1 MQNIYISVQYYCHGL
16 WWIYFIFVA
25 MMMRNFKKFFFL
37 LFLWLPVT
45 VFPFSNNNATGIN
58 EQLSHSSVWT
68 VMQDSRGLMWFGT
81 KDGLNLYN
89 GYTNT
94 VFRNIP
100 GDSSSIGNNFI
111 RSLYEDP
118 ESKEIWVGTDEGIY
132 IHEPGTSIFKA
143 FLATTEDGVCITG
156 PVNDIEPGK
165 DGALWIAAYGNGIF
179 RYEPGTGS
187 LNQYSAPED
196 IISDHIWTVA
206 SDVYGNVW
214 ASTFK
219 GGYCRYN
226 AERDAFDFFPVSETG
241 DLSETYDT
249 KCFLED
255 TENNCMW
262 IGTVKYGLVRY
273 DYHTGKMF
281 RYINT
286 PESTF
291 IQGINVILKPGS
303 NGLLLGADNGLFYL
317 NINTRKCERL
327 DMSHYN
333 TPEELRSVFA
343 LVVDKEKALW
353 IGTYFDGIHYLR
365 PGFDFF
371 QQYSVPDT
379 EGSVVSNIA
388 PAANGSG
395 VWLGMTKDGG
405 LCRFNPVTG
414 GFDLYSSKIEYTNL
428 RAICDMKGELWLGFY
443 SDGLLRYH
451 PGTGRKRHYQSVGT
465 DTTTLSH
472 QAIYKIFN
480 TSGGNI
486 YIGTL
491 LGLDQYLPD
500 KDHFRRI
507 PQVRDTRVHDILE
520 DHTGLVWVAT
530 YEQGLFCYNPVSDS
544 WAQYVHSEEEGSLPV
559 NKLICLHQDNK
570 LRLFIGTEGS
580 GLCTFDYKTHTF
592 HSVVGQRA
600 LPGTIINDITSDQQ
614 GNLWIT
620 MGRAI
625 CRIDGQSGEVRIID
639 EGSFSRGNQYNNN
652 AGLSLP
658 DGTIFFGRTGGF
670 VALRPDLLRL
680 NNLPPEVMI
689 TGMWSSEH
697 SLTPDPGGA
706 ITLGPGPAHFKAD
719 FVALSYVSP
728 QHNRYAYYMEGLE
741 EPWSN
746 SGYSRSAV
754 YNSLPPGKYIF
765 HVKAANSDE
774 VWNETGSSVPVH
786 VLTPLALR
794 HYMIAGYL
802 IILGFLV
809 YLSMELVRKSQKRKM
824 ESSMLQYQ
832 MEKEKEL
839 YDQKISFFTNI
850 IHEIRTPLSL
860 IKAPLENIIHS
871 LPPKDQARENLD
883 IMERNVERLHTLA
896 NQLLDFRKIEQNV
909 FVYNF
914 HPADV
919 SEIVRSVSYRFKSIC
934 KLKGVR
940 MEVTIPEGEY
950 TCVVDA
956 EAINKIMGNLLNNAL
971 KYARDTISV
980 ILNRQENDF
989 VIEVSNNGEEI
1000 PSEYF
1005 DKIFLPFFQINDT
1018 GTFRRKEGSGVGLA
1032 LVKHLVEKHE
1042 GRIDVRNE
1050 NNQVVFT
1057 VAIPFVQATLEEESL
1072 ENDVLEIHSAE
1083 PAGEKLSEQSKTD
1096 EEFDHTVLV
1105 VEDNVELLEFLT
1117 LNLGR
1122 LYNIVTANNGK
1133 EALERLDETRIID
1146 VIVTDILMP
1155 VMDGIDF
1162 CKAVRSEPMYC
1173 HIPII
1178 LLTAQTDI
1186 RSKTQ
1191 GLEDGADV
1199 FIEKPFSPEFL
1210 KAQIASIIKNR
1221 NQLKEV
1227 FASSPVTP
1235 PQTIAKNCADL
1246 NFITRVNQIIMDNLS
1261 ETENLIDSIA
1271 LHMSVSRSGLHK
1283 KIKSISGVTPNDY
1296 IQLIRLKKAAELL
1309 GTGEYQINEVAYLVG
1324 FNTPSYFSKC
1334 FFNQFGLLPRDFAN
1348 KSGNKNNNHE
1358 NQS

>member
-1 MQNIYISVQYYCHGL
+1 M
-16 WWIYFIFVA
+16 
-25 MMMRNFKKFFFL
+25 KKFL
-37 LFLWLPVT
+37 IILFLWLPVP
-45 VFPFSNNNATGIN
+45 VFAFSNNNATDIN

-94 VFRNIP
+94 IFRNIP
-100 GDSSSIGNNFI
+100 GDSSSLGNNFI
-111 RSLYEDP
+111 RTLYEDP
-118 ESKEIWVGTDEGIY
+118 QTTEIWVGTDDGIY
-132 IHEPGTSIFKA
+132 IYEPGQKGFRSFTV
-143 FLATTEDGVCITG
+143 TTGDGVRISG

-165 DGALWIAAYGNGIF
+165 DGTLWIAAYGNGIF
-179 RYEPGTGS
+179 TYNPATGS
-187 LNQYSAPED
+187 LKQYTAPED
-196 IISDHIWTVA
+196 IIANHIWTIA
-206 SDVYGNVW
+206 TDAEGNIW
-214 ASTFK
+214 TSTFK
-219 GGYCRYN
+219 SGYCRYN
-226 AERDAFDFFPVSETG
+226 KKRDAFDFFPISKT
-241 DLSETYDT
+241 DSLSDDYDT

-262 IGTVKYGLVRY
+262 IGTVKYGLIRY
-273 DYHTGKMF
+273 DHHTGKMF

-291 IQGINVILKPGS
+291 IQGINVILKPGP

-317 NINTRKCERL
+317 NINTRKWERL

-333 TPEELRSVFA
+333 TPEEMRSVFA

-353 IGTYFDGIHYLR
+353 IGTYFDGIHYLM

-379 EGSVVSNIA
+379 EGSVVSYIA
-388 PAANGSG
+388 PATDGSG

-405 LCRFNPVTG
+405 LCRFNPVTR

-428 RAICDMKGELWLGFY
+428 RAICDMEGELWLGFY

-451 PGTGRKRHYQSVGT
+451 PGTGRKRHYQSIDA

-472 QAIYKIFN
+472 QAVYKIFK
-480 TSGGNI
+480 TSEGNV
-486 YIGTL
+486 YIGNL

-507 PQVRDTRVHDILE
+507 PQVRNTRVHDILE
-520 DHTGLVWVAT
+520 DHTGLIWVAT

-544 WAQYVHSEEEGSLPV
+544 WVQYVHSEEEGSLPV
-559 NKLICLHQDNK
+559 NKLICLHQDNRR
-570 LRLFIGTEGS
+570 RLYIGTEGS

-600 LPGTIINDITSDQQ
+600 LPGTIINDIISDNQ
-614 GNLWIT
+614 GNLWVT
-620 MGRAI
+620 SGRAI
-625 CRIDGQSGEVRIID
+625 YRIDGQSGEVRIID
-639 EGSFSRGNQYNNN
+639 EGSFSRGSQYNNN
-652 AGLSLP
+652 AGHSLP
-658 DGTIFFGRTGGF
+658 DGTIIFGRAGGF
-670 VALRPDLLRL
+670 VVLRPDLLRF

-689 TGMWSSEH
+689 TGMWSSER
-697 SLTPDPGGA
+697 SLTPDQNGIIA
-706 ITLGPGPAHFKAD
+706 IGPGHADFKAD

-728 QHNRYAYYMEGLE
+728 QNNRYAFYMEGLE
-741 EPWSN
+741 EPWLN
-746 SGYSRSAV
+746 SGFVRSAV
-754 YNSLPPGKYIF
+754 YNSLPPGKYVF

-774 VWNETGSSVPVH
+774 KWNETGLSVQVH
-786 VLTPLALR
+786 VRTPLAKR
-794 HYMIAGYL
+794 PYMIAGYL
-802 IILGFLV
+802 IILGFLA
-809 YLSMELVRKSQKRKM
+809 YLSFELVRRSQKRKM

-839 YDQKISFFTNI
+839 YEQKISFFTNI

-871 LPPKDQARENLD
+871 LPPEDHSRENLD

-909 FVYNF
+909 FVYKF
-914 HPADV
+914 QPADI
-919 SEIVRSVSYRFKSIC
+919 SEIVRNVSYQFKSIC
-934 KLKGVR
+934 KLKGVK

-950 TCVVDA
+950 KCVVDA

-971 KYARDTISV
+971 KYAKDTIKV

-989 VIEVSNNGEEI
+989 IIEVSNNGEEI
-1000 PSEYF
+1000 PPEYF
-1005 DKIFLPFFQINDT
+1005 DKIFMPFFQINGQ
-1018 GTFRRKEGSGVGLA
+1018 GTFRRKEGSGIGLS
-1032 LVKHLVEKHE
+1032 LVKHLVEKH
-1042 GRIDVRNE
+1042 GGKIKVRNE
-1050 NNQVVFT
+1050 NDHVVFT
-1057 VAIPFVQATLEEESL
+1057 VVIPFVEATLEEKSL
-1072 ENDVLEIHSAE
+1072 EHDVLEVTSAE
-1083 PAGEKLSEQSKTD
+1083 PAGVSTPPLSATD
-1096 EEFDHTVLV
+1096 GEFDYTVLV
-1105 VEDNVELLEFLT
+1105 VEDNLELLNFLT
-1117 LNLGR
+1117 VNLGR
-1122 LYNIVTANNGK
+1122 LYDIVTAHNGK
-1133 EALERLDETRIID
+1133 EALERLDDTRIID
-1146 VIVTDILMP
+1146 VIVSDILMP

-1186 RSKTQ
+1186 RSKTL
-1191 GLEDGADV
+1191 GLDYGADV
-1199 FIEKPFSPEFL
+1199 FIEKPFSMEFL

-1227 FASSPVTP
+1227 FTSSPMTP
-1235 PQTIAKNCADL
+1235 PQTIARNCADL
-1246 NFITRVNQIIMDNLS
+1246 DFLTRINEIIMNNLA
-1261 ETENLIDSIA
+1261 ETENLIDSLA

-1283 KIKSISGVTPNDY
+1283 KIKSISGMTPNDY

-1309 GTGEYQINEVAYLVG
+1309 STGEYQINEVAYLVG

>member
-1 MQNIYISVQYYCHGL
+1 
-16 WWIYFIFVA
+16 

-500 KDHFRRI
+500 KDHIRRI

-1133 EALERLDETRIID
+1133 EALGRLDETRIID

>member
-1 MQNIYISVQYYCHGL
+1 MIILSL
-16 WWIYFIFVA
+16 RRSLFIIV
-25 MMMRNFKKFFFL
+25 
-37 LFLWLPVT
+37 LWLPVT
-45 VFPFSNNNATGIN
+45 LFAYSNNNATGIN

-68 VMQDSRGLMWFGT
+68 VLQDSRGLMWFGT

-118 ESKEIWVGTDEGIY
+118 ETKEIWVGTDDGLFIY
-132 IHEPGTSIFKA
+132 NRDISTFRA
-143 FLATTEDGVCITG
+143 FSATTEDGTRITG

-165 DGALWIAAYGNGIF
+165 DGTLWIAAYGKGIF
-179 RYEPGTGS
+179 TYDPATGS
-187 LNQYSAPED
+187 LKQYTAPEH
-196 IISDHIWTVA
+196 IITNHIWTIA
-206 SDVYGNVW
+206 TDAEGNIW

-219 GGYCRYN
+219 SGYCRYN
-226 AERDAFDFFPVSETG
+226 ENRDAFDFFPVSKN
-241 DLSETYDT
+241 DSLSDDYDT

-273 DYHTGKMF
+273 DHNTGKMF

-286 PESTF
+286 TGNTF
-291 IQGINVILKPGS
+291 IRGINVIIKPGP
-303 NGLLLGADNGLFYL
+303 NGLLIGADNGLFYL

-333 TPEELRSVFA
+333 TPEEMRSVFA

-353 IGTYFDGIHYLR
+353 IGTYFDGIHYFR

-379 EGSVVSNIA
+379 EGSVVSYIA
-388 PAANGSG
+388 PATDGPA

-405 LCRFNPVTG
+405 LCRFNPVTRE
-414 GFDLYSSKIEYTNL
+414 FDLYSSKIEYTNL
-428 RAICDMKGELWLGFY
+428 RAICDMEGELWLGFY

-451 PGTGRKRHYQSVGT
+451 PETGRKRHYQSIDA

-472 QAIYKIFN
+472 QAVYKIFK
-480 TSGGNI
+480 TSEGI
-486 YIGTL
+486 VYIGNL

-507 PQVRDTRVHDILE
+507 PQVRNTRVHDILE
-520 DHTGLVWVAT
+520 DHTGLIWVAT

-544 WAQYVHSEEEGSLPV
+544 WVQYVHSEEEGSLPV
-559 NKLICLHQDNK
+559 NKLICLHQDNRR
-570 LRLFIGTEGS
+570 RLFIGTEGS
-580 GLCTFDYKTHTF
+580 GLCSFDYKTHTF
-592 HSVVGQRA
+592 HSVVGQSA
-600 LPGTIINDITSDQQ
+600 LPGTIVNDITSDQR

-620 MGRAI
+620 LGRAI

-697 SLTPDPGGA
+697 SLTPDPDGT
-706 ITLGPGPAHFKAD
+706 ITLGPGHTHFKAD

-728 QHNRYAYYMEGLE
+728 QHNKYAYYMEGLE

-754 YNSLPPGKYIF
+754 YNSLPPGKYVF

-774 VWNETGSSVPVH
+774 VWNETGYSVPVH
-786 VLTPLALR
+786 VLTPLAKR
-794 HYMIAGYL
+794 PYMIAGYL
-802 IILGFLV
+802 VLLGFLV
-809 YLSMELVRKSQKRKM
+809 YLSLELVRRSQKRKM
-824 ESSMLQYQ
+824 ESNMLQYQ

-860 IKAPLENIIHS
+860 IKAPLENIIHT
-871 LPPKDQARENLD
+871 LPPEDQARENFD

-919 SEIVRSVSYRFKSIC
+919 SEIVRNVSYRFKSIC
-934 KLKGVR
+934 KLKGVK

-956 EAINKIMGNLLNNAL
+956 EAINKIIGNLLNNAL
-971 KYARDTISV
+971 KYAKDTIKV

-989 VIEVSNNGEEI
+989 IIEVSNNGEEI
-1000 PSEYF
+1000 PPEYF
-1005 DKIFLPFFQINDT
+1005 DKIFMPFFQINDT

-1042 GRIDVRNE
+1042 GRINIRNE
-1050 NNQVVFT
+1050 RDYVVFT

-1072 ENDVLEIHSAE
+1072 ENDVLEIPSTE
-1083 PAGEKLSEQSKTD
+1083 PDGEKLSEKSTTD

-1117 LNLGR
+1117 VNLGR
-1122 LYNIVTANNGK
+1122 HYNIVTAHNGK
-1133 EALERLDETRIID
+1133 EALEKLDETRIID

-1235 PQTIAKNCADL
+1235 PQIIAKNCADL
-1246 NFITRVNQIIMDNLS
+1246 NFITRVNQIIMDNLA
-1261 ETENLIDSIA
+1261 ETENLIESIA
-1271 LHMSVSRSGLHK
+1271 FHMSVSRSGLHK

-1358 NQS
+1358 DQS

>member
-1 MQNIYISVQYYCHGL
+1 
-16 WWIYFIFVA
+16 

-37 LFLWLPVT
+37 LSLWLPVT

-706 ITLGPGPAHFKAD
+706 ITVGPGPAHFKAD

-832 MEKEKEL
+832 MEKDKEL

>member
-1 MQNIYISVQYYCHGL
+1 
-16 WWIYFIFVA
+16 